1 MPSTCIYATVCPC
14 MSDTAHTSIA
24 GETKPWLL
32 PLASALWEKDREW
45 LPTWPS
51 STPVAKRS
59 RKTSTM
65 SFVEPTPARCLSQ
78 SQLQSM
84 HYVLVHD
91 HSHLKSAPGG
101 PCGDKQ
107 VAVHK
112 DLESKKGVLC
122 RHAHAHIGYKAQRR
136 WLTSL
141 DAPRY
146 LSAAE
151 QGFYVSVH
159 FHCSHH
165 GLRSSIPGYSMCLV
179 KAWLSP
185 MGAETKAPAC
195 SKTVPLVLH
204 QGVCLD
210 PGSTFTRKEGQRKA
224 GLCTLRLDNRRSSP
238 SLVCYAFWLSVTA
251 HNAMATTAHNR
262 TAVPEQ

>member
-1 MPSTCIYATVCPC
+1 
-14 MSDTAHTSIA
+14 MSQSIA
-24 GETKPWLL
+24 TAINALCIGARPQ
-32 PLASALWEKDREW
+32 PLEERTWGTLRRQASCR
-45 LPTWPS
+45 
-51 STPVAKRS
+51 
-59 RKTSTM
+59 
-65 SFVEPTPARCLSQ
+65 ARRPRVQ
-78 SQLQSM
+78 
-84 HYVLVHD
+84 
-91 HSHLKSAPGG
+91 
-101 PCGDKQ
+101 
-107 VAVHK
+107 
-112 DLESKKGVLC
+112 KGVLC
-122 RHAHAHIGYKAQRR
+122 RHAHAHVGYEAQRR

-238 SLVCYAFWLSVTA
+238 SLVCYPFWLSVTA

-262 TAVPEQ
+262 TAAVPEQ